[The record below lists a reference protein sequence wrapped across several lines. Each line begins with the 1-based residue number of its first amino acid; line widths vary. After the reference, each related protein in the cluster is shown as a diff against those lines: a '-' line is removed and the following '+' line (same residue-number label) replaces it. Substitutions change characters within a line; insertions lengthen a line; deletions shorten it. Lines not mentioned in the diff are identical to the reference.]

1 MKYFGIHNSTRFIN
15 KISSVCVAVLISTL
29 TISNANAEED
39 YLLRVDMSTGLT
51 WDSSQ
56 AVPKI
61 AKLKQLR
68 YRIPQ
73 INPDLLIAQVVLD
86 YPLDNASS
94 VLDSK
99 WNLGIWIYG
108 PSINCLSD
116 DSCTSI
122 LIVRPSYNQKSSIE
136 ILKKLNDTAPAVSD
150 CPSNY
155 AVGKNENN
163 DSTISFSMSISCL
176 GITSSFVTYVFSGY
190 DIGLTPMPYQFTRPT
205 YLDNPYFQLAK
216 QSYDKNG
223 GKEGLSNQGKS
234 EAITKL
240 ESSVGKARSS
250 FDDLTY
256 KYQNLAPQIQAKIDK
271 SKEWKNF
278 LLMDEQLAE
287 IESKIESRSL
297 SDSQIPNEVSRVIK
311 IINSQISGLK
321 VLIKL
326 IPAYQCYNEEEELR
340 TVLSRSKTCPKGY
353 RKVKT

>member
-155 AVGKNENN
+155 AVDKNENN

-223 GKEGLSNQGKS
+223 GKEGLSNPGKS

>member
-1 MKYFGIHNSTRFIN
+1 MNHFGIYNSTRFIK
-15 KISSVCVAVLISTL
+15 KISLVSIAVLISTL
-29 TISNANAEED
+29 TISDAKAEED
-39 YLLRVDMSTGLT
+39 YLLRVDMSMGLT

-73 INPDLLIAQVVLD
+73 INPDLLVAQVVMD
-86 YPLDNASS
+86 YPLENASS